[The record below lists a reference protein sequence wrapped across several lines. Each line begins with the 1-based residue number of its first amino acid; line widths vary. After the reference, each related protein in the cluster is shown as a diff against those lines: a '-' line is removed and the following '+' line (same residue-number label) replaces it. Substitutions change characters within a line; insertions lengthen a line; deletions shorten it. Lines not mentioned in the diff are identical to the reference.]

1 MQLLSLI
8 KQKVNLLLVF
18 LAALPSCTQIGD
30 SAHPIYQLNSWIFP
44 SLTLIGAVIFG
55 YKAHK
60 EKEKFSKNQPV
71 AIYVFG
77 QFWFS
82 FAFTIATIIIVWNLL
97 NNR

>member
-8 KQKVNLLLVF
+8 RQKAKLLLVF
-18 LAALPSCTQIGD
+18 LMVVLSSCTQIGD
-30 SAHPIYQLNSWIFP
+30 EAHPIYRLNSWVFP
-44 SLTLIGAVIFG
+44 LLTSVGAVIFG

-60 EKEKFSKNQPV
+60 EKEKFKQPI
-71 AIYVFG
+71 AIYIFG